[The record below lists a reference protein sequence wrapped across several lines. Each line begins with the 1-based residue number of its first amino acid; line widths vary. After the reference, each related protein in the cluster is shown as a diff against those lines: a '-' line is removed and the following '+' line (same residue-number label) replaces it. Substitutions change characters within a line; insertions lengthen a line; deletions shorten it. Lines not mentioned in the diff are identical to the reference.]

1 MKLLTDV
8 ETFLTELSSELT
20 TTFSEAT
27 LENVFST
34 HNWEF
39 EDMKNQHQRMM
50 RDACLLCQHSESSLC
65 K

>member
-34 HNWEF
+34 HNLEF
-39 EDMKNQHQRMM
+39 EDMKNQYQRMM
-50 RDACLLCQHSESSLC
+50 RDACLLC
-65 K
+65 